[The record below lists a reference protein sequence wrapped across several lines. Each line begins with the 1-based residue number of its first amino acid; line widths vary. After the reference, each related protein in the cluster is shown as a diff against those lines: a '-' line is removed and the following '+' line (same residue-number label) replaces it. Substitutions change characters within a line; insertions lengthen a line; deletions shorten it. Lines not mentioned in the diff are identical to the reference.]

1 MKKIICV
8 GSATRDIFL
17 GVTVDDKNPEKICLK
32 AGSKIYTDSYRETVG
47 GGAVNVGAG
56 LKKLGYRSF
65 VFARTDKTVTG
76 KWIQKQI
83 GKLKLKKNYL
93 QQNGKIPSETSIIIA
108 DSVEQD
114 RTILRSGDSVETFNL
129 LKACQRFRERVE
141 WIYFSSQKKNHLEN
155 MDILVNFAN
164 EKRAKIAFNPS
175 SYQIE
180 NNADEVLTKLEN
192 INILFVNL
200 DEAVALL
207 KEEIETY
214 RQKEKII
221 KDKIDGLMNSLLS
234 FGVKIIALTDGANG
248 AWVASNIKEELTVF
262 YLPAESVKDIVD
274 STGAGDAFASGFLG
288 SFIADESE
296 LKMEFPEKL
305 KRALAGGLIN
315 SSAVIQEVGAING
328 LLKEGRLKRAIK
340 KRLKNIKMI

>member
-17 GVTVDDKNPEKICLK
+17 GITIDDKSSEKICLK
-32 AGSKIYTDSYRETVG
+32 AGSKVYTDSYRETVG
-47 GGAVNVGAG
+47 GGAVNVGTG

-65 VFARTDKTVTG
+65 IFARTDKTVTG

-108 DSVEQD
+108 DSIEQD
-114 RTILRSGDSVETFNL
+114 RTILRSGDSVENFNL
-129 LKACQRFRERVE
+129 SKACEKFREHVE
-141 WIYFSSQKKNHLEN
+141 WIYLSSQKKNHLEN

-175 SYQIE
+175 SYQIKK
-180 NNADEVLTKLEN
+180 NADEVLVRLES
-192 INILFVNL
+192 IHILFVNL

-207 KEEIETY
+207 KEKIKTY
-214 RQKEKII
+214 RQEGKVSEGRIN
-221 KDKIDGLMNSLLS
+221 DLMKNLLN

-248 AWVASNIKEELTVF
+248 AWVASNIKGELAIF
-262 YLPAESVKDIVD
+262 YSPAESIKNITDT
-274 STGAGDAFASGFLG
+274 TGAGDAFASGFLG
-288 SFIADESE
+288 LFVANESE
-296 LKMEFPEKL
+296 LKMEFSEKL
-305 KRALAGGLIN
+305 QRALAGGLAN
-315 SSAVIQEVGAING
+315 SASVISEIGAVNG
-328 LLKEGRLKRAIK
+328 LLKPGKLK
-340 KRLKNIKMI
+340 KRVKKIIK